1 MSRSTV
7 QAAKTCQITF
17 EPRNQ
22 YLYVLVE
29 GESQNYHV
37 MKQYWQN
44 IAQKRSEHNCRRVLL
59 ENDIHAAVTM
69 TDMFYIVSELP
80 GMGFS
85 PSRLAVVDRN
95 PEHGQINEFAE
106 VVALNRGVRMRTFSR
121 VRDAEEWLLIG

>member
-17 EPRNQ
+17 EPRNR

-29 GESQNYHV
+29 GDTQNYHV

-44 IAQKRSEHNCRRVLL
+44 IAQKRSEQNCRRVLL
-59 ENDIHAAVTM
+59 ENDIPAAVSI
-69 TDMFYIVSELP
+69 TDMFKIVSELP

-85 PSRLAVVDRN
+85 LSRLAVVDRN

-106 VVALNRGVRMRTFSR
+106 VVASNRGIRMRTFSR